1 MLVGLS
7 IRDVV
12 LIEALDLEIAGGF
25 TALTGETGAG
35 KSILLDALG
44 LALGARSDKGLVR
57 AGAERASA
65 AATFEPPAD
74 HPAHVLLEELG
85 LPPAEDGQLVLRRL
99 LSADGKSRAFVND
112 APATAQALARLG
124 ASLLEVH
131 GQHAAVGLLD
141 AQSHRPLLDRHAGA
155 DGLLSETAAAWERLR
170 AARAAQ
176 EALRARQADADRE
189 RDFLAHAAQELARLA
204 PAPGEEEA
212 LAGERQAL
220 MAGERL
226 GLSLKEAG
234 EALADGAAEARL
246 TAAARALERATR
258 LSTPESDTPV
268 LAAARAAAEALER
281 ALVEAGEA
289 RAQIDA
295 AARRFEV
302 DPKRLE
308 AIEERLFALRAAARK
323 HATSVEALPALGARF
338 GADLEA
344 LETLDADI
352 AAAARALAQA
362 EATYDAAADALSAL
376 RARAA
381 SGLADAVMAELP
393 DLRLDKVRLRV
404 SVQPDPARAGPQGRD
419 RVMIEVSTNP
429 GAPFGPLAAI
439 ASGGELARLS
449 LALKVALARS
459 GEAATLI
466 FDEVDQ
472 GVGGATA
479 DAVGRRLARLAQA
492 AQILC
497 VTHSPQVAARARTH
511 WRIEKAASADGSV
524 RTTVVT
530 LAADA
535 REEEIARM
543 LSGAEITPEARAAA
557 RKLVG
562 A

>member
-12 LIEALDLEIAGGF
+12 LIEALDLEIRGGF

-65 AATFEPPAD
+65 SATFEPPAD
-74 HPAHVLLEELG
+74 HPAHALLEELG
-85 LPPAEDGQLVLRRL
+85 LPPAEEGMLVLRRVL
-99 LSADGKSRAFVND
+99 GADGKSRAFVND
-112 APATAQALARLG
+112 APATAQALVRLG
-124 ASLLEVH
+124 AGLLEVH
-131 GQHAAVGLLD
+131 GQHAATGLLD
-141 AQSHRPLLDRHAGA
+141 AASHRPLLDRFAGA
-155 DGLLSETAAAWERLR
+155 EALLAQTAAAWAALK
-170 AARAAQ
+170 AARATH
-176 EALRARQADADRE
+176 EALLARQAEADRE
-189 RDFLAHAAQELARLA
+189 RGFLAHAAEELTRLA
-204 PAPGEEEA
+204 PRPGEEGA
-212 LAGERQAL
+212 LAAERQTL
-220 MAGERL
+220 MAGEKL
-226 GLSLKEAG
+226 AGALKDAG

-246 TAAARALERATR
+246 TAAARALDRATR
-258 LSTPESDTPV
+258 LSTPEADTPV
-268 LAAARAAAEALER
+268 LAAARAAADALER
-281 ALVEAGEA
+281 ALVETGEA

-295 AARRFEV
+295 AARRFEA
-302 DPKRLE
+302 DPMRLE

-323 HATSVEALPALGARF
+323 HAASVEALPALAARF
-338 GADLEA
+338 AADLDA

-352 AAAARALAQA
+352 ASAARTLA
-362 EATYDAAADALSAL
+362 EAEAAYEACADALSAE
-376 RARAA
+376 RAGAA
-381 SGLADAVMAELP
+381 GRLAEAVMAELP
-393 DLRLDKVRLRV
+393 DLRLEKVRLRV
-404 SVQPDPARAGPQGRD
+404 SVQPDPARAGSQGRD
-419 RVMIEVSTNP
+419 RVVMEVSTNP

-449 LALKVALARS
+449 LALKVALART

-479 DAVGRRLARLAQA
+479 DAVGRRLARLAEG

-543 LSGAEITPEARAAA
+543 LAGAEITPEARAAA
-557 RKLVG
+557 RTLVG

>member
-74 HPAHVLLEELG
+74 HIAHGLLEELG
-85 LPPAEDGQLVLRRL
+85 LPPAEDGLLVLRRVL
-99 LSADGKSRAFVND
+99 GADGKSRAFVND

-155 DGLLSETAAAWERLR
+155 ESLLAETATAWERLR
-170 AARAAQ
+170 AARAAH

-204 PAPGEEEA
+204 PASGEEEA

-220 MAGERL
+220 MAGEKL

-268 LAAARAAAEALER
+268 LAAARAAGEALER
-281 ALVEAGEA
+281 ALLETSEA

-295 AARRFEV
+295 AARRFEA
-302 DPKRLE
+302 DPRRLE

-323 HATSVEALPALGARF
+323 HAVSVEALPALAARF
-338 GADLEA
+338 AADLDA
-344 LETLDADI
+344 LETLDADL
-352 AAAARALAQA
+352 AAAAKALAQA
-362 EATYDAAADALSAL
+362 EAAYDAAADALSAR
-376 RARAA
+376 RAQAA
-381 SGLADAVMAELP
+381 SGLAEAVMAELP

-419 RVMIEVSTNP
+419 RVTIEVSTNP
-429 GAPFGPLAAI
+429 GAPFGPLASI

-524 RTTVVT
+524 RTTVLA

-557 RKLVG
+557 RKLV
-562 A
+562 AA